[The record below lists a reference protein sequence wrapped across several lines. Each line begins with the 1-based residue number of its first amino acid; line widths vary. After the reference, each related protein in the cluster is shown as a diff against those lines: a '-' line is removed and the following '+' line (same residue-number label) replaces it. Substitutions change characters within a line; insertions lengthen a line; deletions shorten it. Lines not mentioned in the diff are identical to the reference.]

1 MSVAMRVGEVLLR
14 VAITLVSACSLAC
27 LVGCGPSPAYH
38 AHPASHP
45 GARALPP
52 NAVRVVPADQVKG
65 TCHCDDDDD
74 DDDDDAAPPRPKP
87 VEYVKLDEW
96 RPPPQVVELEA
107 RIPARG
113 AAPPVAINEF
123 PKLTLHQPIGE
134 STFRS
139 RRWTGAYPH

>member
-1 MSVAMRVGEVLLR
+1 MSFAMRVGEVLLG
-14 VAITLVSACSLAC
+14 VAITLSACSL
-27 LVGCGPSPAYH
+27 GCGPSPAYH

-65 TCHCDDDDD
+65 TCRCDDDDD
-74 DDDDDAAPPRPKP
+74 DDDDDDATPARPKA

-96 RPPPQVVELEA
+96 RPPPQVAELEA
-107 RIPARG
+107 KIPARG
-113 AAPPVAINEF
+113 AAPPTAINDF
-123 PKLTLHQPIGE
+123 PQLTLHQPIGE
-134 STFRS
+134 TTFRS